1 MRLGQVEN
9 VSHEKANYI
18 LGCSRKSNNGLREVV
33 FPTLIVSESTSR
45 VLSPILV
52 HLVQERLANWCKS
65 RGEHL
70 KRVEH
75 ASYKKKPGLRSLER
89 RKLKEVLS
97 AIFNYVMGIRREGF
111 LGVLRILEVCREIF
125 S

>member
-33 FPTLIVSESTSR
+33 FPTLTVSESTSR
-45 VLSPILV
+45 VLSPILM

-70 KRVEH
+70 KRVEEWSMH
-75 ASYKKKPGLRSLER
+75 PTRRSQVCVAWKGENY
-89 RKLKEVLS
+89 RK
-97 AIFNYVMGIRREGF
+97 F
-111 LGVLRILEVCREIF
+111 
-125 S
+125 